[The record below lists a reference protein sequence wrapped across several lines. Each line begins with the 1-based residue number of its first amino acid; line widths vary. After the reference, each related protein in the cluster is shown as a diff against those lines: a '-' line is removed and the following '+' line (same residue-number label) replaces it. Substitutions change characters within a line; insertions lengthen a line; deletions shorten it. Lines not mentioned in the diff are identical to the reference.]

1 MPACRSSDDSLH
13 IAQSLHN
20 CDASASV
27 SVLTRFDNPCIL
39 WSPILSF
46 DLINGL
52 FIIRVDFIIVVIGDH
67 FMLLTIFLFLIVLL
81 DGSLNLLLRIFYFLL
96 KCVVVVLKLAELSVV
111 DPMLGVES
119 ERQNLEWVL
128 PKRLVV
134 LAHVDKDAFF
144 ICQLLV
150 LLQFFVKP

>member
-1 MPACRSSDDSLH
+1 MPACRSSYDSLH
-13 IAQSLHN
+13 IAQSFHN

-39 WSPILSF
+39 WGPILSF

-52 FIIRVDFIIVVIGDH
+52 FIISVDFIIVVIGDH

-96 KCVVVVLKLAELSVV
+96 KCVVVVLKLSELSVV

-119 ERQNLEWVL
+119 ERQYLEWVL
-128 PKRLVV
+128 SKRLVV
-134 LAHVDKDAFF
+134 LAHIDKDAFL

-150 LLQFFVKP
+150 LLQFVVKP